1 MRAGGICAAGSLK
14 IVIAGF
20 NNIQDAVAAVNEWV
34 EREQIY
40 LFSIVCAPDSMAAA
54 IAESLGAPAYFLNG
68 LSGEELVQKLPKIAD
83 YGIIK
88 YDGNNMVRRLIMGL
102 RAEGK
107 NGWVIREG

>member
-1 MRAGGICAAGSLK
+1 MK

-20 NNIQDAVAAVNEWV
+20 NSVREGVSAVNEWV

-40 LFSIVCAPDSMAAA
+40 LFSIVCAPGSMAAA
-54 IAESLGAPAYFLNG
+54 IAEELGAPAYFLNENNAES
-68 LSGEELVQKLPKIAD
+68 LIQKLPKIAD

-88 YDGNNMVRRLIMGL
+88 YDGNNFIRRLIMGL

-107 NGWVIREG
+107 HGWVIKT

>member
-1 MRAGGICAAGSLK
+1 MK

-20 NNIQDAVAAVNEWV
+20 DNVQDAVAAVNAWV

-40 LFSIVCAPDSMAAA
+40 LFSIVCAEGSMAAA
-54 IAESLGAPAYFLNG
+54 TAEKLGAPAYFLNEM
-68 LSGEELVQKLPKIAD
+68 SGEELVQKLPKIAD

-88 YDGNNMVRRLIMGL
+88 YDGNNFVRRLIMGL

-107 NGWVIREG
+107 HGWVIKE